1 MHPKLADTIKKMTLT
16 ARELLIREVSEQLE
30 GIYGFLPDGTLK
42 PKEQYPALQ
51 NNPEAAAETRRRI
64 EEFVENEKLAG
75 LSTKKA
81 REKLVREA
89 AFTWLNRFVAFKM
102 LEARKLIR
110 QTISRAEHSN
120 GFLIWLTEAGNEPF
134 YEDYNKGDLP
144 QDELGEGPRQRAYRR
159 FIIAQC
165 AKLAR
170 EIRVLFDPDVL
181 PSWLFPRPRVLK
193 KLIELLNAEELASAW
208 QPGNEETI
216 GWVYQHYVSV
226 EKDKIFK
233 RLYQQKQKIKAEEV
247 PLATQI
253 FTPRW
258 IVRFL
263 VENTLGRIWV
273 QMHPDTRLRSKLQYL
288 VPLDDANLP
297 SVVTRP
303 VKDIKLMDPACG
315 TMHFGLV
322 AFDLFCEMYEEELEK
337 TGEPGWPLKP
347 SVQSK
352 DEIPQSILE
361 NNIWGIEIDLRA
373 LQLAALA
380 LYLKAKSYNKDAQIK
395 NVNLA
400 CTDILWLDGERLKVF
415 AEKNFSYPIY
425 RRAVEAVWKKLQK
438 AHIVGSL
445 LRVEE
450 ELKYIVQEERKRFL
464 REGKDALPFPELKEI
479 FEDEARKEDYWRR
492 LEEEIIQT
500 FDNFVRQVGE
510 RKPDTFFEGEAAK
523 GLRLL
528 HFMRDR
534 YDIVVTNPP
543 YLFRRNMEKELA
555 EFLEDQYPDAK
566 GDLYAAFIARC
577 TELLNETGRL
587 GMITQQSFMF
597 VSTYEKF
604 RKSLLQQHVLE
615 TMCHVGPRAFE
626 ELQGE
631 KANTTAF
638 VLRREPD
645 ESIRKNAVGVYFR
658 LVKEKDGEAKRMAF
672 EKALEELRKMYPD
685 LYK

>member
-1 MHPKLADTIKKMTLT
+1 MTPKLTDAIKRMTLA
-16 ARELLIREVSEQLE
+16 ARELLMEEASSQLE
-30 GIYGFLPDGTLK
+30 GLYGFLPKGELK
-42 PKEQYPALQ
+42 PAENYPAVRK
-51 NNPEAAAETRRRI
+51 NPYAAETRRRI

-75 LSTKKA
+75 FTPVKA

-110 QTISRAEHSN
+110 QTISRAESSS
-120 GFLIWLTEAGNEPF
+120 GFLMWLTEPENKSHLAD
-134 YEDYNKGDLP
+134 YEAGDLP
-144 QDELGEGPRQRAYRR
+144 QDELGEGPRQRAYRH
-159 FIIAQC
+159 FILAQC
-165 AKLAR
+165 AKLAK
-170 EIRVLFDPDVL
+170 EIRVLFDPEAL
-181 PSWLFPRPRVLK
+181 PSRLFPRPRALK
-193 KLIELLNAEELASAW
+193 KLIELLNAEELTEAW

-226 EKDKIFK
+226 EKDEIFK

-263 VENTLGRIWV
+263 VENTLGRTWI
-273 QMHPDTRLRSKLQYL
+273 QMHPDTKLRSKLKYL
-288 VPLDDANLP
+288 VPLDTNIP
-297 SVVTRP
+297 PVITKP

-322 AFDLFCEMYEEELEK
+322 AFDLFYEMYEEELEK
-337 TGEPGWPLKP
+337 AGEAGWPLKS

-352 DEIPQSILE
+352 EEIPQIILE
-361 NNIWGIEIDLRA
+361 NNIFGIEIDLRA

-400 CTDILWLDGERLKVF
+400 CTDILWIDGERLKVF

-425 RRAVEAVWKKLQK
+425 QRAVEAVWKKLQK
-438 AHIVGSL
+438 APIVGSL
-445 LRVEE
+445 LRIEE
-450 ELKYIVQEERKRFL
+450 ELQYIVQEERKKFL
-464 REGKDALPFPELKEI
+464 REGKDALPFPELREV
-479 FEDEARKEDYWRR
+479 FEDEARKEDYWWL
-492 LEEEIIQT
+492 LEEQIIQA
-500 FDNFVRQVGE
+500 FDDFVRQVGE
-510 RKPDTFFEGEAAK
+510 KKPDTFFEGEAAK

-528 HFMRDR
+528 HFLRDR
-534 YDIVVTNPP
+534 YDVVVTNPP

-555 EFLEDQYPDAK
+555 DFLEDQYPDAK

-604 RKSLLQQHVLE
+604 RKNLLQQHAIE
-615 TMCHVGPRAFE
+615 AMCHVGPRAFE

-645 ESIRKNAVGVYFR
+645 EDVRNNSIGVYFR
-658 LVKEKDGEAKRMAF
+658 LVKEKDSEAKRKAF
-672 EKALEELRKMYPD
+672 EKAIEELRRR
-685 LYK
+685 